1 MKDQNQQETFKTEW
15 LADLCNAI
23 ADYGNTT
30 VEWQTFWKKIGVLTS
45 SHHLN
50 TKPVSIALI
59 DSIMQS
65 AYKVL
70 PWHKAEVTH
79 EFSLGIASILRNS
92 NHPMHYDYMQELSA
106 CIQPSPQ
113 STELQGSPA

>member
-23 ADYGNTT
+23 ADYDNTN

-50 TKPVSIALI
+50 PTPVSIALI

-70 PWHKAEVTH
+70 PWHKAEVVQ

-92 NHPMHYDYMQELSA
+92 NHPLHYDYMQELSA
-106 CIQPSPQ
+106 CIQSSQ